1 MTAENSE
8 KPNTPSLN
16 RPRITLRQLN
26 ALHRQF
32 WAEQSE
38 LTERR
43 SSDPVLCAIAT
54 GSMDAEVIIGVPLKL
69 RKTLDLALAH
79 AADGETRFQ
88 SDSHPT
94 GARVSKEDSL
104 RDFCRKG
111 GKALKGDTLSR
122 LIEDLVRGDPTINE
136 KTLLVELQR
145 QTNIDDSI
153 VISIDEEAD
162 VLAGDVR
169 KIAFEDRN
177 GNEKSAPISGLKDR
191 LTRARAKI
199 NSR

>member
-1 MTAENSE
+1 MTTEYSE
-8 KPNTPSLN
+8 ILSAPSPNHS
-16 RPRITLRQLN
+16 RISPRQLN
-26 ALHRQF
+26 ELNRQF
-32 WAEQSE
+32 WAQQSE

-43 SSDPVLCAIAT
+43 CSDPILYAIAT
-54 GSMDAEVIIGVPLKL
+54 ASMDSEVIIGVPLKL
-69 RKTLDLALAH
+69 RKTLDLALAE
-79 AADGETRFQ
+79 AADEKIRLP
-88 SDSHPT
+88 SDSQFIGPR
-94 GARVSKEDSL
+94 ASKEDSL

-122 LIEDLVRGDPTINE
+122 LIEDLVRRDPTIN
-136 KTLLVELQR
+136 KKALLIELQR
-145 QTNIDDSI
+145 QTNLDDSI

-177 GNEKSAPISGLKDR
+177 ENQKSAPISGLKNR
-191 LTRARAKI
+191 LARARAKI